1 MKSPLLIE
9 GLSKYYGDS
18 VGVEGVS
25 LKLSEGEVF
34 GFLGPNGAGKTTTI
48 RIIMDFLRPSEG
60 KVQVLGLDSVA
71 DSLAIKNKVGYLAGD
86 IALYGDMN
94 GEQLLRYLTALGRQ
108 TEWELVTKY
117 AQMLK
122 AQLDRPISTLSKG
135 NKQKVGLI
143 QAFMHRPELLVLDE
157 PTSGLDPLMQQ
168 VFYEMVEEARNEGR
182 TVFISSHNLGE
193 VQRLCDRAAFIR
205 EGRLIGVEKIGDAR
219 SLRLRRYS
227 IRFGASPPVD
237 ELKELKSLGD
247 VRTDEI
253 DTQTVH
259 VSVSGSVDELIRKLA
274 DYEVDD
280 LKEDETT
287 LEDVFMHYYE
297 GKSDV

>member
-1 MKSPLLIE
+1 MKSPLLIDN
-9 GLSKYYGDS
+9 LSKYYGDS

-25 LKLSEGEVF
+25 LHLEPGEVF

-48 RIIMDFLRPSEG
+48 RTIMDFLRPSEG
-60 KVQVLGLDSVA
+60 KVEVLGMDSVA
-71 DSLAIKNKVGYLAGD
+71 DSLAIKEQVGYLAGD

-94 GEQLLRYLTALGRQ
+94 GQQILRYLTALGRK
-108 TEWELVTKY
+108 TDWELVTEY
-117 AQMLK
+117 ADLLQ
-122 AQLDRPISTLSKG
+122 AQLDRPVSTLSKG
-135 NKQKVGLI
+135 NKQKIGLV
-143 QAFMHRPELLVLDE
+143 QAFMHKPDLLVLDE

-168 VFYEMVEEARNEGR
+168 VFYEMVEEAKDAGR

-205 EGRLIGVEKIGDAR
+205 EGKLIGVEKIGDAQ
-219 SLRLRRYS
+219 SLRLRRYR
-227 IRFGASPPVD
+227 IRFGEKPP
-237 ELKELKSLGD
+237 LKELEKLKSLSD
-247 VRTDEI
+247 IKLDETDPRA
-253 DTQTVH
+253 VH
-259 VSVSGSVDELIRKLA
+259 VSVSGTVDELIRKLA

-280 LKEDETT
+280 FTEDETT